1 MGVMDGWSTGWR
13 QQVRTVFLIY
23 FSIGLACSLWYTFHM
38 GLNVAGY
45 LVWLPVGWVTI
56 VGWLVAWPVILILMA
71 WFAVR

>member
-1 MGVMDGWSTGWR
+1 
-13 QQVRTVFLIY
+13 
-23 FSIGLACSLWYTFHM
+23 M